1 MPAACRLG
9 DMSTGHDGFNPRPN
23 SQGSANV
30 FINGIAAHRVGDQW
44 PPHKRPSS
52 APHPGVLAQGSPNV
66 FVNGVALGR
75 IGDAISCGDTVA
87 QGSPNVFVNG

>member
-9 DMSTGHDGFNPRPN
+9 DMSAGHCFFPRPN
-23 SQGSANV
+23 DQGSPNV
-30 FINGIAAHRVGDQW
+30 FINGIAAHRVGDHW
-44 PPHKRPSS
+44 PVHVCGKQS
-52 APHPGVLAQGSPNV
+52 HDGVLAQGSPNV

-87 QGSPNVFVNG
+87 QGSPNVFANG